1 MLCEDLTSILSGR
14 VAVVGVGNEDRGD
27 DGAGPLVVR
36 MLADAG
42 IEHVIDSGTSP
53 EIDTWRLRELMPDS
67 VLFVDAVD
75 FGGRPGDAALLPP
88 GDMRKTALDTHRA
101 ALSITMEYLQ
111 SELKCR
117 CFLLAVQPKR
127 ADYGAPMSDEVRR
140 SAARIAEIVGQ
151 VIGPARNSSGQ
162 G

>member
-1 MLCEDLTSILSGR
+1 MTMLCEDLSSVLSGR

-27 DGAGPLVVR
+27 DGAGPLIAH

-42 IEHVIDSGTSP
+42 IEHAIDSGTSP
-53 EIDTWRLRELMPDS
+53 ELDTWKLRALMPDS

-75 FGGRPGDAALLPP
+75 FGGQPGDAALLPP
-88 GDMRKTALDTHRA
+88 GDMRKTAFDTHRA

-111 SELKCR
+111 NELKCR
-117 CFLLAVQPKR
+117 CFLLAVQPKHVR
-127 ADYGAPMSDEVRR
+127 YGAPMSDEVSR
-140 SAARIAEIVGQ
+140 SAASIAEILGQ
-151 VIGPARNSSGQ
+151 AIGPAG